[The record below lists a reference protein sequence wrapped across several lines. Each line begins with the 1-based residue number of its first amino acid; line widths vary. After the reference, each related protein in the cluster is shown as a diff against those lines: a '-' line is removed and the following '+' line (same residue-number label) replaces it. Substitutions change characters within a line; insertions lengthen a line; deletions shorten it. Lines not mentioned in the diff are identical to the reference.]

1 MWVNDRALVNTFGTT
16 CPCQTLPSRTERYG
30 GFVQAS
36 YKFDGLR

>member
-1 MWVNDRALVNTFGTT
+1 MTAGIVPETNIFGNP

-36 YKFDGLR
+36 